1 MEKNKPNFSVF
12 LLALIYSLGCYWGI
26 PSWNTNESNLTESP
40 DKVYNFT
47 KAEKQLSEAIEFPKL
62 TQNSS
67 VSFLSAHS
75 DSFFTKG
82 VGISISKEVW
92 YRALATHYFLFS
104 KNLVLRL
111 SSFDI
116 AFPFHH
122 FL

>member
-1 MEKNKPNFSVF
+1 MDKNKPNFSGF
-12 LLALIYSLGCYWGI
+12 LLALIYSLGCYWGV
-26 PSWNTNESNLTESP
+26 PSWNTNASIFTDTP

-67 VSFLSAHS
+67 VPFLLAHN

-82 VGISISKEVW
+82 EGISIAKEVW
-92 YRALATHYFLFS
+92 YRALATHYFLIS
-104 KNLVLRL
+104 NNLVLRL